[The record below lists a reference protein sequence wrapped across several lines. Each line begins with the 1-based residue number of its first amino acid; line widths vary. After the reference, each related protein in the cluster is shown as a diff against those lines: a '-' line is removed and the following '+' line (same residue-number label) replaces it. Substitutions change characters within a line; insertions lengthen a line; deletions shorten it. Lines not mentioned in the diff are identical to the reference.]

1 MRQIHMIF
9 TLDSPHQAE
18 TVYNSLQ
25 PELKKDVPNT
35 DIKLEHDQNILSLTI
50 TAKNTSTL
58 RAASNSYIRWIQTAL
73 NITNSI

>member
-1 MRQIHMIF
+1 MIF
-9 TLDSPHQAE
+9 TLDSPHQAA